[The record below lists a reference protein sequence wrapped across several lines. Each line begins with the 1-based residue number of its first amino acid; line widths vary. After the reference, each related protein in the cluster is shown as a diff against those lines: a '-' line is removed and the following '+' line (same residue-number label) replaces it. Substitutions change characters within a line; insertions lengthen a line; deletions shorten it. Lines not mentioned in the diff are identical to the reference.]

1 MNEENIIDNTI
12 DPMDKFEYKGEM
24 ALIYPKYYAEKVPK
38 IRFKVMVIQENDGDI
53 PHIHMEFL
61 DAKDEKREKR
71 AAYIC
76 LHKAMYAPNHDNR
89 KLDDLEKEELIKFLN
104 TFRKG
109 ASAVNSAGKHMAC
122 NCWKEAVYYW
132 NVAYSDTLFE
142 KDKNGNII
150 MPDYT
155 KL

>member
-1 MNEENIIDNTI
+1 
-12 DPMDKFEYKGEM
+12 
-24 ALIYPKYYAEKVPK
+24 
-38 IRFKVMVIQENDGDI
+38 
-53 PHIHMEFL
+53 MEFL

-109 ASAVNSAGKHMAC
+109 AFVFDNNYEKAVAC
-122 NCWKEAVYYW
+122 NCWQEAVYFW
-132 NVAYSDTLFE
+132 KEAYSDTLFE